1 MKMATNNGMHSIT
14 ENPALE
20 ARLWLRSNP
29 NPSGLATNRFGA
41 TQNALAF
48 VERLYAAGAAEVL
61 VEDPFVDGE
70 GFPYADTLVVRV
82 LPAADARWMLD
93 KLCAEEAPGDVPRGD
108 FTMHIAGDDIRLWW
122 D

>member
-1 MKMATNNGMHSIT
+1 MQAIT

-29 NPSGLATNRFGA
+29 NPSALATNRFGA

-48 VERLYAAGAAEVL
+48 VDRLYAAGAAEVL
-61 VEDPFVDGE
+61 VDDPFVDGD

-82 LPAADARWMLD
+82 SRTADAWWLVE
-93 KLCAEEAPGDVPRGD
+93 KLCTEEGPGDVPPGD
-108 FTMHIAGDDIRLWW
+108 FTMNTPDVDIRLWW